1 MRLLLKLL
9 ILILFLKI
17 PFAVSAQLKAD
28 SLLDAYFSIVNTDRV
43 KAIQLAEKALEEAR
57 KARER
62 HNEAVALECLGV
74 QHYYRGNYEEAKK
87 NFRVAEELY
96 RQERSIKGLAS
107 IYNNLGLVE
116 QDLGDY
122 SRALAYFSFALVND
136 EASGDTI
143 GRALTINNI
152 GTVYLYKGAYDQARA
167 YFGKSLETGRQKR
180 DLEVIGNAL
189 NNLGLVHL
197 ETGAYDSAMV
207 FFTEALRLASTHNDL
222 YGMAIARINRGLA
235 FSGLHLFDSASSCFD
250 KAIAGV
256 ESLADPD
263 LEMEYLIHYSQYA
276 LQVKDYAGALQSL
289 LTAQKINNRLEQKKK
304 SAEIFRMMG
313 TILACSQQPEPALA
327 YLHLARGIAFSS
339 GLLPELAATYGEL
352 SLAHGLNGNYDSARY
367 YQDKYADLRAQFIQS
382 EPDTTLRLPTLA
394 GIKVSK
400 PIAGK
405 IFLKIAL
412 ALIFFWVLIFLV
424 MRLARKIARTEN
436 TTH

>member
-1 MRLLLKLL
+1 MKLLIKLL

-17 PFAVSAQLKAD
+17 SFAVSAQSKAD

-43 KAIQLAEKALEEAR
+43 QAIQLAEKALEAAR

-74 QHYYRGNYEEAKK
+74 QHYYRGNYEEAEK
-87 NFRVAEELY
+87 NFRAAEELY
-96 RQERSIKGLAS
+96 RQDRSYKGLAS
-107 IYNNLGLVE
+107 IYNNLGLLE
-116 QDLGDY
+116 QDLGNY

-136 EASGDTI
+136 ETSNDTA

-167 YFGKSLETGRQKR
+167 YFRKSLETGRQTGNP
-180 DLEVIGNAL
+180 EVIGNAL

-197 ETGAYDSAMV
+197 ETGVYDSALV
-207 FFTEALRLASTHNDL
+207 FFTEAQRLASAHDDL
-222 YGMAIARINRGLA
+222 YGLAIARINRGLA
-235 FSGLHLFDSASSCFD
+235 FSGLHLFDSASSCFG
-250 KAIAGV
+250 KAVAAV

-263 LEMEYLIHYSQYA
+263 LEMEYLIHYSQFA

-313 TILACSQQPEPALA
+313 TVLARSQQPEPALA
-327 YLHLARGIAFSS
+327 YLHLARGIAFGN
-339 GLLPELAATYGEL
+339 GLLPELTATYGEL

-382 EPDTTLRLPTLA
+382 EPDTTLRLPDLA
-394 GIKVSK
+394 GVKASK
-400 PIAGK
+400 PGTGK
-405 IFLKIAL
+405 IFFKIAL
-412 ALIFFWVLIFLV
+412 ALTFFWVLIFLV
-424 MRLARKIARTEN
+424 MRLARKTVKSEN
-436 TTH
+436 ITH